1 MHLTELVLV
10 LQPTVQGKEP
20 TAGAK
25 LWDFKGLCSAAGE
38 NFGILEVF
46 ICFFY
51 GILCAAGE
59 IFEDLRPKIVDFR

>member
-20 TAGAK
+20 TVGAK

-38 NFGILEVF
+38 NFGILELFV
-46 ICFFY
+46 CFFY
-51 GILCAAGE
+51 GIL
-59 IFEDLRPKIVDFR
+59 